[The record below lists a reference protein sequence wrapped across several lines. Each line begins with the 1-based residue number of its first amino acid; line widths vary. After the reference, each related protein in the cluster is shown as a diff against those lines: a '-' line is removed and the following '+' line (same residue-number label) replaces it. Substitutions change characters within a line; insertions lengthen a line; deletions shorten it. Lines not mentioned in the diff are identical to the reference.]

1 MIPGQNSSRLERL
14 KRRGISRRVGI
25 FCLFALILAASP
37 VITAAQTD
45 PDESAPPPVRA
56 ISRDEGIQLNRE
68 KDVKART
75 LVALNLMNAR
85 IAAAEKAAALEDFE
99 KMYTELGGFLGILDN
114 TFDFLLRSDTN
125 SDKVLG
131 NFKRFEI
138 GLRGYVPKI
147 EVIRREL
154 PLRYEPFVKSTIK
167 YIRDAR
173 SRALE
178 PLFGDTVVREPRRN

>member
-1 MIPGQNSSRLERL
+1 MTLWRNISGIAKL
-14 KRRGISRRVGI
+14 KWYGIVQCVGL
-25 FCLFALILAASP
+25 FCLSALALAALP
-37 VITAAQTD
+37 GIAAGQTD

-56 ISRDEGIQLNRE
+56 ISRDEGIRLNRE
-68 KDVKART
+68 NDVKART
-75 LVALNLMNAR
+75 LVALDLMNAR
-85 IAAAEKAAALEDFE
+85 VTAAEKAAGLEDFE

-114 TFDFLLRSDTN
+114 TIDFLLRSDSN
-125 SDKVLG
+125 NDKVLS

-147 EVIRREL
+147 ELIRREL

>member
-1 MIPGQNSSRLERL
+1 MIPGQNSTRLERL

-138 GLRGYVPKI
+138 GLRGFVPKI

>member
-1 MIPGQNSSRLERL
+1 MIPGQNSTRLERL
-14 KRRGISRRVGI
+14 KRRGILRRVGI

-37 VITAAQTD
+37 LITAAQTD

-138 GLRGYVPKI
+138 GLRGFVPKI

>member
-1 MIPGQNSSRLERL
+1 MIGQSISDKGRPRRWLGI
-14 KRRGISRRVGI
+14 KRYVGLY
-25 FCLFALILAASP
+25 CLSTIVLAASSGI
-37 VITAAQTD
+37 VAGQTD
-45 PDESAPPPVRA
+45 PDESAPPPVRV
-56 ISRDEGIQLNRE
+56 ITRDEGIRLTRE
-68 KDVKART
+68 RDVKART
-75 LVALNLMNAR
+75 LVALELMNAR
-85 IAAAEKAAALEDFE
+85 IAAAEKAAGLEDFE

-114 TFDFLLRSDTN
+114 TIDFLLRSDNN
-125 SDKVLG
+125 SDKVLS

-147 EVIRREL
+147 ELIRREL

-173 SRALE
+173 SKALE

>member
-1 MIPGQNSSRLERL
+1 MIPGQNSTRLERL

-37 VITAAQTD
+37 LITAAQTD

-99 KMYTELGGFLGILDN
+99 KMYTELGGFLGVLDN

-138 GLRGYVPKI
+138 GLRGFVPKI

>member
-37 VITAAQTD
+37 LITAAQTD

-138 GLRGYVPKI
+138 GLRGFVPKI

>member
-1 MIPGQNSSRLERL
+1 MIPGQNSTRLERL

-138 GLRGYVPKI
+138 GLRGFVPKI

-178 PLFGDTVVREPRRN
+178 PLFGDTVVREPLRN

>member
-1 MIPGQNSSRLERL
+1 MIPGQNSTRLERL

-37 VITAAQTD
+37 LITAAQTD

-138 GLRGYVPKI
+138 GLRGFVPKI

>member
-37 VITAAQTD
+37 LITAAQTD

>member
-37 VITAAQTD
+37 LITAAQTD

-147 EVIRREL
+147 EVIHREL
-154 PLRYEPFVKSTIK
+154 PLRYKPFVKSTIK

>member
-1 MIPGQNSSRLERL
+1 MIPGQNSTRLERL

>member
-1 MIPGQNSSRLERL
+1 MIPGQNSTGLERR
-14 KRRGISRRVGI
+14 KRRGLLRH
-25 FCLFALILAASP
+25 FFFYCLSALVLAASP
-37 VITAAQTD
+37 LIATAQTD

-85 IAAAEKAAALEDFE
+85 VAAAEKAAGLEDFE

-114 TFDFLLRSDTN
+114 TIDFLLRSDTN

-138 GLRGYVPKI
+138 GLRSYVPRI

>member
-1 MIPGQNSSRLERL
+1 MIPGQNSTRLERL

-68 KDVKART
+68 KDVKVRT

-99 KMYTELGGFLGILDN
+99 KMYTELGGFLGVLDN

-138 GLRGYVPKI
+138 GLRGFVPKI